1 MIAALAPVIQRMQ
14 DAAPDKHTIGVSTL
28 DFEICALQKQWKHT
42 SLEKY
47 IQDFQQSFLSN
58 LLASNRDEL
67 AKKARKTAAQ
77 PTARW

>member
-1 MIAALAPVIQRMQ
+1 MAAIGPFMQRMQ
-14 DAAPDKHTIGVSTL
+14 DGGPDDYMIEIGAL
-28 DFEICALQKQWKHT
+28 DIKVCVLQKQWKHT

-47 IQDFQQSFLSN
+47 IQDFQQYFLSN